1 MEHLKASLHFLDDSN
16 ELDEEDKEE
25 EYDDD
30 DEPSNKKAK
39 SNHIVFVDNDDQAK
53 RFSPAKHLDTL
64 PELVNR
70 KFNRPTTKQLR
81 QANIIAP
88 ENNHA
93 LKEIKKERERAYKE
107 LSSRM
112 KREEQ
117 LQKAERELD
126 IQKSLRVSLF
136 FILFLLNLVID
147 IFVIII
153 RERAEERK
161 SVLMSMA

>member
-1 MEHLKASLHFLDDSN
+1 
-16 ELDEEDKEE
+16 
-25 EYDDD
+25 
-30 DEPSNKKAK
+30 
-39 SNHIVFVDNDDQAK
+39 
-53 RFSPAKHLDTL
+53 
-64 PELVNR
+64 VNR

-81 QANIIAP
+81 KANIIAP

-126 IQKSLRVSLF
+126 IQKALRVSLF
-136 FILFLLNLVID
+136 LFSLYLVID

-161 SVLMSMA
+161 SALMSLA